1 MTDRYQIKEKI
12 GQGGLGEVFL
22 AIDTQLQREV
32 ALKRVRAGDG
42 HSPDDVLREAKV
54 LSSLQHPNILTVF
67 DVGQDQAGPF
77 VITELLRG
85 ETLEQVVARGA
96 LPYPEFRLMVIQTL
110 EALVAAQAM
119 NLIHRDLKPGNL
131 MFVRH
136 ASGRFQVKVLDFGLA
151 KFSRKASRQ
160 TEDQQSGI
168 MGSIHFM
175 APEQF
180 ERLPLDGRTDLY
192 ALGCIYY
199 FALSGRHPF
208 EGETAPVVMA
218 SHLAHHVVALGQY
231 RPDLPPW
238 ACDWVMW
245 LISRHPADRPTSA
258 QEALDTFQRQSQAW
272 EAALQAAPLAAA
284 AVAASAVTTATT
296 SLPPAFRQAAA
307 AAAAT
312 ARVAGPV
319 TGRPA
324 GGMTARSSERPAAVE
339 RPKPGKT
346 GDTGKT
352 GRSGKEGKTI
362 PVWWYA
368 VPTLVTMGL
377 LYGWWRSRDGAGAAS
392 GAGARPGSAL
402 TVEDLALPEV
412 EEAALVNGLVVGE
425 GSTPLSIDQ
434 ARIIGSKA
442 RRRASIKAI
451 GYWSSP
457 DTRVVWEIFVSKPG
471 DYEVLVTQSVE
482 DDKMGGKYEVS
493 LAGVTV
499 AGASQR
505 TATKEQFAE
514 VVVGTLTVAKKGPAR
529 LEMRPTEVIGTSLM
543 NLGGVTLRRK

>member
-42 HSPDDVLREAKV
+42 QAPDDVLREAQV
-54 LSSLQHPNILTVF
+54 LSALQHPNVLTVF
-67 DVGQDQAGPF
+67 DVGQDRHGPF

-136 ASGRFQVKVLDFGLA
+136 ASGRFQVKVLDVGLA

-160 TEDQQSGI
+160 TEDQEAGI

-180 ERLPLDGRTDLY
+180 ERRPLDGRTDLY

-199 FALSGRHPF
+199 FALTGRHPF

-218 SHLAHHVVALGQY
+218 SHLAHHVVPLGQY

-238 ACDWVMW
+238 VCDWVMW
-245 LISRHPADRPTSA
+245 LTSRHPADRPTSA

-272 EAALQAAPLAAA
+272 EAAMQAAPLAAA
-284 AVAASAVTTATT
+284 AVAAVATPVTPATT
-296 SLPPAFRQAAA
+296 SLPPAFLQP
-307 AAAAT
+307 AAT
-312 ARVAGPV
+312 ARVAGPGP
-319 TGRPA
+319 TARPPGAGRPA
-324 GGMTARSSERPAAVE
+324 VAGGALRAPERPVAAAGDGKPARR
-339 RPKPGKT
+339 RPG
-346 GDTGKT
+346 
-352 GRSGKEGKTI
+352 
-362 PVWWYA
+362 WWGYA
-368 VPTLVTMGL
+368 LPTLVTLGL
-377 LYGWWRSRDGAGAAS
+377 VYGWWRSRDGVAAAGGNARS
-392 GAGARPGSAL
+392 GPAL
-402 TVEDLALPEV
+402 TIEDLALPEV
-412 EEAALVNGLVVGE
+412 EEDMVVNGLVVGD
-425 GSTPLSIDQ
+425 GSTPLSLDQ

-457 DTRVVWEIFVSKPG
+457 DTRVVWDVFVSRPG
-471 DYEVLVTQSVE
+471 EYEVLVIQSVE
-482 DDKMGGKYEVS
+482 DDKMGGKFEVS
-493 LAGVTV
+493 LAGATV
-499 AGASQR
+499 AGAAQR

-514 VVVGTLTVAKKGPAR
+514 VAVGTLKVAKKGPAQ
-529 LEMRPTEVIGTSLM
+529 LEMRPTEVVGTSLM